1 MPIKQT
7 GKMTGFK
14 NWEKGLKEIKDH
26 MYRGRRFAIIKWC
39 LLIKKRS
46 MMKCPV
52 RQGNLR
58 ASAFIVLDDGELGIA
73 EAFTGPDA
81 GQMGKDHATVV
92 NKEKAAT
99 AAITND
105 RQIVGAVGHSARY
118 AAIVHEL
125 PSAGAAGYDAGL
137 DVKISRGQRKGKR
150 RRAEEVHSTVGQW
163 KFLETAINESNAQG
177 LRILQKEL
185 KFV

>member
-7 GKMTGFK
+7 GKMTGLK
-14 NWEKGLKEIKDH
+14 NWEKGLAQVKDH
-26 MYRGRRFAIIKWC
+26 MYQGRRRGIIKWC

-58 ASAFIVLDDGELGIA
+58 ASAFIILDDGQIA
-73 EAFTGPDA
+73 NTAVFTGLEA
-81 GQMGKDHATVV
+81 GQLEKDHAIVISQET
-92 NKEKAAT
+92 AAT
-99 AAITND
+99 AAMTND

-125 PSAGAAGYDAGL
+125 PSAGAAGYNAGL
-137 DVKISRGQRKGKR
+137 DIKITRGLRKGKM
-150 RRAEEVHSTVGQW
+150 RRAEEVHSAIGQW

-185 KFV
+185 KLG